1 MRQSHQLPLVG
12 LLLFSLIPSQ
22 LCTICEVSKE
32 NYSRL
37 NPLLNTMIHSKYAR
51 GIQAANVL
59 LSLRLVGIQDQNLEQ
74 QVFQEVSDS
83 VEKKRSDLTSGEL
96 ALVILALRACQNS
109 DESVTYFHLVNQLE
123 EKFQKEIE
131 NMGVHDGNPLT
142 NYYQL
147 SLDVL
152 TLCLFNG
159 SYSITEVKKY
169 FSPENKN
176 FYFGGQFSVD
186 TGAMAVLALT
196 CVKRSIQNNGE
207 DLQDISHY
215 IESLV
220 KKILSEKK
228 RNGLIGNTY
237 STGEAMQVSQRLT
250 QEIGKGVTEENNN
263 FILSFWPS
271 KILLSISQIL
281 PALMGKT
288 YLDVNNVSSC
298 ASGPGHLNISIHEPI
313 PVEPTISSTWIS
325 VNYTVQIN
333 ETFFTKVTVP
343 KGSVFLNVMEEA
355 QKINQTAFRFK
366 YVESSWGPYIISVQ
380 GLEEN
385 HNDRTYWQLLSG
397 GEPVTQGVGRYVVH
411 NGENLEVRWSKY

>member
-1 MRQSHQLPLVG
+1 MRESHQLPLVG

-32 NYSRL
+32 NHSRL

-59 LSLRLVGIQDQNLEQ
+59 LSLKLVGIQDQNLEQ
-74 QVFQEVSDS
+74 QVLQEVSDS

-109 DESVTYFHLVNQLE
+109 HESVIYLHLVSQLE
-123 EKFQKEIE
+123 EKFQEEIE

-159 SYSITEVKKY
+159 SYSITEVKNY
-169 FSPENKN
+169 FTPANKN

-207 DLQDISHY
+207 DLQEINHH

-237 STGEAMQVSQRLT
+237 STGEAMQGAFHMP
-250 QEIGKGVTEENNN
+250 IAAA
-263 FILSFWPS
+263 
-271 KILLSISQIL
+271 QIL

-298 ASGPGHLNISIHEPI
+298 ASGPGHLNISTHEPI

-333 ETFFTKVTVP
+333 ETFSIQVSVP
-343 KGSVFLNVMEEA
+343 KGSVFLDVMEEA
-355 QKINQTAFRFK
+355 QKMNPTAFRFK

-385 HNDRTYWQLLSG
+385 HNDRTYWQLLSEG
-397 GEPVTQGVGRYVVH
+397 KPVSQGVGSYVVH

>member
-1 MRQSHQLPLVG
+1 
-12 LLLFSLIPSQ
+12 
-22 LCTICEVSKE
+22 
-32 NYSRL
+32 
-37 NPLLNTMIHSKYAR
+37 
-51 GIQAANVL
+51 
-59 LSLRLVGIQDQNLEQ
+59 
-74 QVFQEVSDS
+74 
-83 VEKKRSDLTSGEL
+83 TSGEL

-250 QEIGKGVTEENNN
+250 QEIEDQEFPACKTALKRDFVKMQT
-263 FILSFWPS
+263 LSSPS
-271 KILLSISQIL
+271 GHAQIL